1 MANIQYADDGIYTVN
16 FHAEDDCG
24 NRTTGVRTIN
34 ARELQYTIS
43 FDSKGGSVVAA
54 ILVNEGDDATG
65 FAEPTKEGVA
75 FKGWY
80 DNYYCYGDPITII
93 EDVQTDYTLYAKWG
107 EETYGTYL
115 FGSPTHALVINCPES
130 KKQQYISTYGAIYT
144 EYPAWSMTN
153 EYDFNADSDVHWA
166 YRRGAITTL
175 IIGSNVKPNNLAYWF
190 YGFDAISDVQGMD
203 KIDTSRCV
211 SMKSTFEDFHYRNK
225 PLDISMWDVS
235 NVQNFVQAFSN
246 AYFSTLNVST
256 WITSSAT
263 NMRRTFANM
272 QLTGTNPV
280 VDLSTWE
287 FGNVTN
293 LYQMFAGSTMHTIRF
308 GNPDTSQVTTF
319 YQMFAM
325 CAVTT
330 IYSDDFDTSSETS
343 TSSALFNGAENLVGG
358 NGTAYN
364 SSNVNSD
371 YAVVDKPGRPG
382 YFTAPVTVKVTFVT
396 NITSVPDFDMT
407 YNTRTSITLPTP
419 TDPVGRPFIGWH
431 YASDLSDPV
440 VTTTTFYNSTTLY
453 GEWGEEPVSDMHML
467 FFDAGGT
474 EEGTLILSIPN
485 DETIINE
492 LKAQYGSEVTTF
504 RNSDNQTIGWQNST
518 DKAKITYV
526 RAYGDKC
533 VIAPTRQVFYQC
545 SNMKT
550 CDLSKLVYSSAWE
563 SNDGQIDW
571 SSAFCYCTA
580 VTDIILPTKAHY
592 GASVNWSSP
601 SFFKACR
608 SLTSIPD
615 LPCEDIRHSSS
626 MFEDTRFTTITVKH
640 RMQPNIGMTKMFANC
655 PNLRTVNFP
664 SDLNPQALQLLTGMF
679 QDCPVLTTINNFD
692 KVIIPVTSQYVD
704 LAAMFKNC
712 TAIRTID
719 MSGVFQVSPY
729 VVRSIKEIFA
739 YCTNLTT
746 IYAPAGTTYESSSS
760 TLATDWCRE
769 SRNLVGGAGTTYSQA
784 MYDSRTYCR
793 IDGGSSA
800 KGMLTVKP

>member
-16 FHAEDDCG
+16 FYAEDDCG

-34 ARELQYTIS
+34 VREKQYTIS

-54 ILVNEGDDATG
+54 ILVNEGDDVSG

-80 DNYYCYGDPITII
+80 DSPYCYGDPITEI
-93 EDVQTDYTLYAKWG
+93 EDVGKDYTLYAKWG
-107 EETYGTYL
+107 DETYSTIL
-115 FGSPTHALVINCPES
+115 FGSSNQTLVINCPES
-130 KKQQYISTYGAIYT
+130 KRTQYTEQYGAIYS
-144 EYPAWSMTN
+144 EYPAWSTDN
-153 EYDFNADSDVHWA
+153 EYDFSDEGQVPWGT
-166 YRRGAITTL
+166 RRANIRRL
-175 IIGSNVKPNNLAYWF
+175 IIGAPLKPNNMSLWF
-190 YGFDAISDVQGMD
+190 YGFVVISDVQGLE
-203 KIDTSRCV
+203 KIDTSRCTK
-211 SMKSTFEDFHYRNK
+211 MNRLFEDFHYINK
-225 PLDISMWDVS
+225 PLDVSMWDVS
-235 NVQNFVQAFSN
+235 QVTGFFKTFGN
-246 AYFSTLNVST
+246 AYFSTLNVSG
-256 WITSSAT
+256 WVTSSAT
-263 NMRRTFANM
+263 DMMQTFQNM

-280 VDLSTWE
+280 VDLSTWD
-287 FGNVTN
+287 FSHVTSM
-293 LYQMFAGSTMHTIRF
+293 YQMFAGSTMHLINL
-308 GNPDTSQVTTF
+308 GNPNTVNVRDF

-330 IYSDDFDTSSETS
+330 IISDDFDRTSEEP
-343 TSSALFNGAENLVGG
+343 SSGTLFSGASNLVGG
-358 NGTAYN
+358 NGTAYD
-364 SSNVNSD
+364 SDHVGTD
-371 YAVVDKPGRPG
+371 YAVVDKPDRPG
-382 YFTAPVTVKVTFVT
+382 YFTAPVSVKVTFVT

-407 YNTRTSITLPTP
+407 YNTKTSITLPTP
-419 TDPVGRPFIGWH
+419 TDPVGREFIGWH

-440 VTTTTFYNSTTLY
+440 VTTATFYNSTTLY
-453 GEWGEEPVSDMHML
+453 GEWGEEPTSDMHML

-492 LKAQYGSEVTTF
+492 LKAQYGSEVKTF
-504 RNSDNQTIGWQNST
+504 QNSDDQIIGWQNST
-518 DKAKITYV
+518 DKPKIHYV

-533 VIAPTRQVFYQC
+533 VIAPTRQVFDSCY
-545 SNMKT
+545 NMKT
-550 CDLSKLVYSSAWE
+550 CDLSKLVYSSDWE
-563 SNDGQIDW
+563 SNDGQTNW

-580 VTDIILPTKAHY
+580 VTDIILPTKEHY
-592 GASVNWSSP
+592 GEGVNWSCP

-640 RMQPNIGMTKMFANC
+640 KMKPNIAMSKMFANC
-655 PNLRTVNFP
+655 PNLTTVNFP

-679 QDCPVLTTINNFD
+679 QNCPVLTTINNFD
-692 KVIIPVTSQYVD
+692 KVIIPVTSQFVD
-704 LAAMFKNC
+704 LAEMFKNC
-712 TAIRTID
+712 TAIQTID

-746 IYAPAGTTYESSSS
+746 IYAPAGTTYESASS

-769 SRNLVGGAGTTYSQA
+769 SRNLVGGAGTVYSIA

-800 KGMLTVKP
+800 MGMLTVKP